1 MDKHRC
7 AWCCDGGL
15 NKTYHD
21 QEWGIPLHDDQKHFE
36 FLMLEVMQCGLSWTL
51 MLKKRE
57 IFRQCFDNFD
67 YHRIAAYT
75 ENDIERILKTEGMIK
90 SRRKVFAVIHNA
102 RCFLQIINEYGSF
115 DQFIWFFTDHHTYIY
130 PKHHRGEWEAKNE
143 LSDRVSAAPKK
154 RGFKY
159 LGSIT
164 VYSHLQACGIIND
177 HDPNCWMYDK
187 LIRQTNV
194 QYIEN

>member
-1 MDKHRC
+1 MDKRRC

-15 NKTYHD
+15 NQSYHD
-21 QEWGIPLHDDQKHFE
+21 QEWGILLHDDQKHFE

-57 IFRQCFDNFD
+57 IFRQCFNNFD
-67 YHRIAAYT
+67 YHKIAAYT
-75 ENDIERILKTEGMIK
+75 ENDIDRILNTEGMIK
-90 SRRKVFAVIHNA
+90 SRRKVCAIIHNA
-102 RCFLQIINEYGSF
+102 RCFLQIIEEYGSF
-115 DQFIWFFTDHHTYIY
+115 DSFIWAFTDNQTYIY

-143 LSDRVSAAPKK
+143 LSDRVSAALKK

-164 VYSHLQACGIIND
+164 VFSHLQACGIIND
-177 HDPNCWMYDK
+177 HDPNCWMYDE

-194 QYIEN
+194 RYIED